1 MSFIEEM
8 LRKIKNLLLYAGC
21 QRQDSVNLRPWFIFY
36 IIYLVI
42 LAALA
47 ICSLKYYDQNT
58 SDLAWSSWLI
68 ALYLFYL
75 SLCCTFCPAPTAWMV
90 LLMAS
95 PIIQIIKPQTLTN
108 LFHLSAPPS
117 DNLIILTT
125 ILTVASLGALA
136 SALANLNEYHIF
148 TYLLRCHRVKEIRS
162 NRFYQKAACYFDLG
176 PFILTTL
183 FSFLPIP
190 IDVVRWLAITHCYRR
205 DYYFLANFLGR
216 FFRYAVLAATAGFLK
231 LGWFGIAAIQ
241 LGLIA
246 LILLRYVPKLLL
258 YNKKDAGSEIL
269 TALETPELAQV
280 TETTPKKGISS

>member
-1 MSFIEEM
+1 MI
-8 LRKIKNLLLYAGC
+8 RKFKNLLLYSGC
-21 QRQDSVNLRPWFIFY
+21 QRQDSVNLRPWFTFY
-36 IIYLVI
+36 IIYLIFLAVI
-42 LAALA
+42 A

-58 SDLAWSSWLI
+58 SDLALSGWLI

-95 PIIQIIKPQTLTN
+95 PIIQLIKPQILTN
-108 LFHLSAPPS
+108 LLHLSAPPS

-125 ILTVASLGALA
+125 IFLVASLGALA

-148 TYLLRCHRVKEIRS
+148 TYLLRCHRVREIR
-162 NRFYQKAACYFDLG
+162 RTRLYHTTARYFDVG
-176 PFILTTL
+176 PFGLITL

-205 DYYFLANFLGR
+205 DYYFLANFIGR
-216 FFRYAVLAATAGFLK
+216 FFSYAILAATACFFQ

-246 LILLRYVPKLLL
+246 LILLRYLPKLLS
-258 YNKKDAGSEIL
+258 YNKKDASSEFRPA
-269 TALETPELAQV
+269 TETPALAPA
-280 TETTPKKGISS
+280 TENPPTKGISS

>member
-1 MSFIEEM
+1 MI
-8 LRKIKNLLLYAGC
+8 RKIKKLLLYTGC
-21 QRQDSVNLRPWFIFY
+21 QRQDSVNLRSWFTFFV
-36 IIYLVI
+36 IYLI
-42 LAALA
+42 LLAAIA

-58 SDLAWSSWLI
+58 SDFALSSWLI

-95 PIIQIIKPQTLTN
+95 PIIQLIKPQILTN
-108 LFHLSAPPS
+108 LLHLAAPPS

-125 ILTVASLGALA
+125 ILLVASLGALA

-148 TYLLRCHRVKEIRS
+148 TYLLRCHRVREIRHT
-162 NRFYQKAACYFDLG
+162 RLYLTTARYFDVG
-176 PFILTTL
+176 PFSLISL
-183 FSFLPIP
+183 FSFLPLP

-216 FFRYAVLAATAGFLK
+216 FFRYAILAATACFFQIS
-231 LGWFGIAAIQ
+231 WFGIAAIQ

-246 LILLRYVPKLLL
+246 LIMLRYLPKLLS
-258 YNKKDAGSEIL
+258 YNKKGADSEIL
-269 TALETPELAQV
+269 TTIETPALAPV
-280 TETTPKKGISS
+280 TEITPTKGIST